1 MKKGTRTW
9 ILWYMVFMHVLAVIG
24 STGIAVYMQLCYPGV
39 WNWILLMV
47 VSFINYIFFDSMF
60 KLIDRII
67 KRRNR
72 DF

>member
-9 ILWYMVFMHVLAVIG
+9 ILWYMVFMHILAVIG
-24 STGIAVYMQLCYPGV
+24 STGIAVYMQLFYPGI

-47 VSFINYIFFDSMF
+47 VSFINYIFFDGMF

-72 DF
+72 

>member
-9 ILWYMVFMHVLAVIG
+9 ILWYMVFIHVLAVIG
-24 STGIAVYMQLCYPGV
+24 STGAAVYMQLCYPGV

-47 VSFINYIFFDSMF
+47 ISFINYIFLDSMF

-72 DF
+72 